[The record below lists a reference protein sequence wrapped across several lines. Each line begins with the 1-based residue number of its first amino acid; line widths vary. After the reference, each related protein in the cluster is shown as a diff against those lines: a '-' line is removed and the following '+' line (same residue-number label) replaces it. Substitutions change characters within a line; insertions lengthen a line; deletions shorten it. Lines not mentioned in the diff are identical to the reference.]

1 LLRSRAV
8 SLAAAIVLSAS
19 LATPVL
25 AEPRGRP
32 DRDSVVL
39 WLTILH
45 NNDAESKLI
54 DAGGSQSLYGGAARF
69 VTFQILPFSNFVT
82 VLPAVPRAELEAVLE
97 NAYSR
102 VESSDGR
109 FAQVAGLRVTYD
121 RAGTPGVGSAAAT
134 GSRVRDVVLDDGTV
148 IVQDG
153 SVIPGP
159 GVTIATIDF
168 LARGGDQYPF
178 AAPFVNL
185 AVSYQQALANYL
197 VNGLSGQVTAAAYSP
212 AGQGRIAC
220 VTSDAAQQCP

>member
-1 LLRSRAV
+1 MQALLRSRAV

-32 DRDSVVL
+32 DRD
-39 WLTILH
+39 
-45 NNDAESKLI
+45 
-54 DAGGSQSLYGGAARF
+54 GGAARF

-82 VLPAVPRAELEAVLE
+82 VLSSVPRAELEAVLE

-148 IVQDG
+148 NVQNG
-153 SVIPGP
+153 AVVRGP
-159 GVTIATIDF
+159 AISNATIDF
-168 LARGGDQYPF
+168 LARGGDQYPC

-197 VNGLSGQVTAAAYSP
+197 VKGLSGQVTAAAYSP
-212 AGQGRIAC
+212 AGQGRIA
-220 VTSDAAQQCP
+220 